1 MAEQVTNEKM
11 HHERMAINIKEKAS
25 LIWNIADILRGLY
38 KPHEYGKVILP
49 MTVIKH
55 LHDTLLPTIDDVLA
69 VSKSVTN
76 IKVAQ
81 IRDRKLTDASGYTFY
96 NTSRFT
102 FENLLS
108 DPENIYDNF
117 NSFLNGF
124 SENVRDIL
132 DNFEFDKE
140 ISKMA
145 NNDALFAVIQE
156 FNSKK
161 AYLGAD
167 TITSTDMGYIFEE
180 LVRRF
185 SESYGED
192 AGAHFTSRDIIYL
205 MTDLLLINEKPSD
218 KPIVRTIYDQT
229 MGTSQMLSA
238 MMERIKALDANADV
252 TTFGQELNPET
263 YAIAKAD
270 TMIRGGNPDNMALGS
285 TLSKDAFSGYTFD
298 YLISNPPFG
307 IDWKKDQSAVKA
319 EADLGDK
326 GRFGVGLPKIS
337 DGQLLFQLNGIA
349 KLKDT
354 GRMAIIHN
362 GSALFSG
369 KAGGGE
375 SEIRRHVIM
384 NDWLEAIIQLPT
396 DLFYNTGIA
405 TYIWIITKN
414 KAKERQGKVQLL
426 DASKAFVKRR
436 KNIGDKKV
444 DIDKKCRELIV
455 EAYGEF
461 ANKIYTEDDLVVES
475 KIFNND
481 FFGYQK
487 VVVETPLYDEN
498 GNVIRK
504 KNGKPEPDTS
514 KRDTEDISLTEDIE
528 TYINREVLPFNPDA
542 WVDKSKTKIGFEIP
556 FTRLFYKYELPESS
570 KDIAQ
575 RIKTL
580 EERIIKNFEALID
593 QRGDEKND

>member
-1 MAEQVTNEKM
+1 MS
-11 HHERMAINIKEKAS
+11 NIKTETEHQKQTTNNIQKKAA
-25 LIWNIADILRGLY
+25 LIWGTADILRGLY

-49 MTVIKH
+49 MTVIKR
-55 LHDTLLPTIDDVLA
+55 LHDTLLPTRKVVLET
-69 VSKSVTN
+69 VEKVKT
-76 IKVAQ
+76 IKVEQ
-81 IRDRKLTDASGYTFY
+81 IKNRKLTDASGYSFY
-96 NTSRFT
+96 NTSNFT
-102 FENLLS
+102 FDTLLS
-108 DPENIYDNF
+108 DAENIEENF
-117 NSFLNGF
+117 RSFINAF
-124 SENVRDIL
+124 SENVQDIL
-132 DNFEFDKE
+132 ENFEFDKE
-140 ISKMA
+140 ITKMQ
-145 NNDALFAVIQE
+145 NNDALYSVIQE
-156 FNSKK
+156 FNSQK

-167 TITSTDMGYIFEE
+167 TVTSTDMGYIFEE

-205 MTDLLLINEKPSD
+205 MTDLLLIDEKPSD
-218 KPIVRTIYDQT
+218 KAIVRTIYDQT

-319 EADLGDK
+319 EADLGEQ

-369 KAGGGE
+369 NAGGGE

-396 DLFYNTGIA
+396 DLFYNTGIS

-414 KAKERQGKVQLL
+414 KTKERQGKVQLL

-436 KNIGDKKV
+436 KNIGEKKV
-444 DIDKKCRELIV
+444 DIDKKRRELIV

-461 ANKIYTEDDLVVES
+461 ANKIYTEEDSVVES
-475 KIFNND
+475 KVFNND
-481 FFGYQK
+481 FLGYQK
-487 VVVETPLYDEN
+487 VVVETPLYDES

-504 KNGKPEPDTS
+504 KNGKQEPDTS
-514 KRDTEDISLTEDIE
+514 KRDTEDIPLTEDVD
-528 TYINREVLPFNPDA
+528 TYINREVLPFNPDV

-556 FTRLFYKYELPESS
+556 FTRLFYKYESPESS

-575 RIKTL
+575 RIQTL
-580 EERIIKNFEALID
+580 EERIIKNFKSLID
-593 QRGDEKND
+593 QRGEEKND

>member
-1 MAEQVTNEKM
+1 MS
-11 HHERMAINIKEKAS
+11 NIKTENEHQKQTTNNIQKKAA
-25 LIWNIADILRGLY
+25 LIWGTADILRGLY

-49 MTVIKH
+49 MTVIKR
-55 LHDTLLPTIDDVLA
+55 LHDTLLPTRKAVLET
-69 VSKSVTN
+69 VEKVKT
-76 IKVAQ
+76 IKVEQ
-81 IRDRKLTDASGYTFY
+81 IKNRKLTDASGYSFY
-96 NTSRFT
+96 NTSNFT
-102 FENLLS
+102 FDTLLS
-108 DPENIYDNF
+108 DAENIEENF
-117 NSFLNGF
+117 RSFINGF
-124 SENVRDIL
+124 SENVQDIL
-132 DNFEFDKE
+132 KNFEFDKE
-140 ISKMA
+140 ITKMQD
-145 NNDALFAVIQE
+145 NDALYSVIQE
-156 FNSKK
+156 FNSQK

-167 TITSTDMGYIFEE
+167 TVTSTDMGYIFEE

-205 MTDLLLINEKPSD
+205 MTDILLIDEKPSD
-218 KPIVRTIYDQT
+218 KAIVRTIYDQT

-319 EADLGDK
+319 EAELGDK

-369 KAGGGE
+369 NAGGGE

-396 DLFYNTGIA
+396 NLFYNTEIP

-426 DASKAFVKRR
+426 DASKAFTKRR

-444 DIDKKCRELIV
+444 DIKKPQRDLIV
-455 EAYGEF
+455 QVYGEF
-461 ANKIYTEDDLVVES
+461 ACKTYIEGDSTVES
-475 KIFNND
+475 KIFDND

-498 GNVIRK
+498 GNVIRNK
-504 KNGKPEPDTS
+504 KGKPEPDIS
-514 KRDTEDISLTEDIE
+514 KRDTEDIPLTEDIE

-556 FTRLFYKYELPESS
+556 FTRLFYKYESPESS
-570 KDIAQ
+570 KEIAQ
-575 RIKTL
+575 RIKNL
-580 EERIIKNFEALID
+580 EERIIKNFEVLID
-593 QRGDEKND
+593 

>member
-1 MAEQVTNEKM
+1 MSSIKTENEHQKQT
-11 HHERMAINIKEKAS
+11 AVNIQKKAA
-25 LIWNIADILRGLY
+25 LIWGTADILRGLY

-49 MTVIKH
+49 MTVIKR
-55 LHDTLLPTIDDVLA
+55 LHDTLLPTRKDVLET
-69 VSKSVTN
+69 VEKVKT
-76 IKVAQ
+76 IKVEQ
-81 IRDRKLTDASGYTFY
+81 IKNRKLTYASGYSFY
-96 NTSRFT
+96 NTSNFT
-102 FENLLS
+102 FDTLLS
-108 DPENIYDNF
+108 DAENIEENF
-117 NSFLNGF
+117 RSFINGF
-124 SENVRDIL
+124 SENVQDIL
-132 DNFEFDKE
+132 ENFEFDKE
-140 ISKMA
+140 ITKMQ
-145 NNDALFAVIQE
+145 NNDALYSVIQE
-156 FNSKK
+156 FNSQK

-167 TITSTDMGYIFEE
+167 TVTSTDMGYIFEE

-205 MTDLLLINEKPSD
+205 MTDILLIDEKPSD
-218 KPIVRTIYDQT
+218 KAIVRTIYDQT

-319 EADLGDK
+319 EADLGEQ

-396 DLFYNTGIA
+396 DLFYNTGIS

-414 KAKERQGKVQLL
+414 KTKERQGKVQLL

-436 KNIGDKKV
+436 KNIGEKKV
-444 DIDKKCRELIV
+444 DIDKKRRELIV

-461 ANKIYTEDDLVVES
+461 ANKVYSENDSIVES

-498 GNVIRK
+498 GNIIRK

-514 KRDTEDISLTEDIE
+514 KRDTEDIPLTEDID
-528 TYINREVLPFNPDA
+528 TYINREVLPFNPDV
-542 WVDKSKTKIGFEIP
+542 WVDKSKTKIGFEVP
-556 FTRLFYKYELPESS
+556 FTRLFYKYQAPESS

-575 RIKTL
+575 RLKTL
-580 EERIIKNFEALID
+580 EERIIKNFETLID
-593 QRGDEKND
+593 QKGEERDD

>member
-1 MAEQVTNEKM
+1 MSKIKTENEHQKQTTV
-11 HHERMAINIKEKAS
+11 NIQKKAA
-25 LIWNIADILRGLY
+25 LIWGTADILRGLY

-49 MTVIKH
+49 MTVIKR
-55 LHDTLLPTIDDVLA
+55 LHDTLLPTRKAVLET
-69 VSKSVTN
+69 VEKVKT
-76 IKVAQ
+76 IKVEQ
-81 IRDRKLTDASGYTFY
+81 IKNRKLTDASGYSFY
-96 NTSRFT
+96 NTSNFT
-102 FENLLS
+102 FDTLLS
-108 DPENIYDNF
+108 DAENIEENF
-117 NSFLNGF
+117 RSFINGF
-124 SENVRDIL
+124 SENVQDIL
-132 DNFEFDKE
+132 KNFEFDKE
-140 ISKMA
+140 ITKMQD
-145 NNDALFAVIQE
+145 NDALYSVIQE
-156 FNSKK
+156 FNSQK

-167 TITSTDMGYIFEE
+167 TVTSTDMGYIFEE

-205 MTDLLLINEKPSD
+205 MTDILLIDEKPSD
-218 KPIVRTIYDQT
+218 KAIVRTIYDQT

-319 EADLGDK
+319 EADLGEK

-369 KAGGGE
+369 NAGGGE
-375 SEIRRHVIM
+375 SEIRRYVIM

-396 DLFYNTGIA
+396 DLFYNTGIS

-414 KAKERQGKVQLL
+414 KDKERQGKVQLL

-436 KNIGDKKV
+436 KNIGEKKV
-444 DIDKKCRELIV
+444 DIDKKRRELIV

-461 ANKIYTEDDLVVES
+461 ANKVYSENDSIVES

-487 VVVETPLYDEN
+487 VVVETPLYDES
-498 GNVIRK
+498 GNIIRK

-514 KRDTEDISLTEDIE
+514 KRDTEDIPLTEDID
-528 TYINREVLPFNPDA
+528 TYINREVLPFNPDV

-556 FTRLFYKYELPESS
+556 FTRLFYKYQVPESS
-570 KDIAQ
+570 EDIAQ

-580 EERIIKNFEALID
+580 EEIIIKNFKTLID
-593 QRGDEKND
+593 QRGEERDD

>member
-1 MAEQVTNEKM
+1 MS
-11 HHERMAINIKEKAS
+11 NIKTETEHQKQTTNNIQKKAA
-25 LIWNIADILRGLY
+25 LIWGTADILRGLY

-49 MTVIKH
+49 MTVIKR
-55 LHDTLLPTIDDVLA
+55 LHDTLLPTRKVVLET
-69 VSKSVTN
+69 VEKVKT
-76 IKVAQ
+76 IKVEQ
-81 IRDRKLTDASGYTFY
+81 IKNRKLTDASGYSFY
-96 NTSRFT
+96 NTSNFT
-102 FENLLS
+102 FDTLLS
-108 DPENIYDNF
+108 DAENIEENF
-117 NSFLNGF
+117 RSFINAF
-124 SENVRDIL
+124 SENVQDIL
-132 DNFEFDKE
+132 ENFEFDKE
-140 ISKMA
+140 ITKMQ
-145 NNDALFAVIQE
+145 NNDALYSVIQE
-156 FNSKK
+156 FNSQK

-167 TITSTDMGYIFEE
+167 TVTSTDMGYIFEE

-205 MTDLLLINEKPSD
+205 MTDLLLIDEKPSD
-218 KPIVRTIYDQT
+218 KAIVRTIYDQT

-319 EADLGDK
+319 EADLGEQ

-369 KAGGGE
+369 NAGGGQ

-396 DLFYNTGIA
+396 DLFYNTGIS

-414 KAKERQGKVQLL
+414 KTKERQGKVQLL

-436 KNIGDKKV
+436 KNIGEKKV
-444 DIDKKCRELIV
+444 DIDKKRRELIV

-461 ANKIYTEDDLVVES
+461 ANKVYSEEDSVVES
-475 KIFNND
+475 KVFNND

-487 VVVETPLYDEN
+487 VVVETPLYDES

-514 KRDTEDISLTEDIE
+514 KRDTEDIPLTEDID

-542 WVDKSKTKIGFEIP
+542 WVDKSKTKIGFEVP
-556 FTRLFYKYELPESS
+556 FTRLFYKYESPESS

-575 RIKTL
+575 RIQTL
-580 EERIIKNFEALID
+580 EERIIKNFKSLID
-593 QRGDEKND
+593 QRGEEKND

>member
-1 MAEQVTNEKM
+1 MSKIKTENEHQKQTTV
-11 HHERMAINIKEKAS
+11 NIQKKAA
-25 LIWNIADILRGLY
+25 LIWGTADILRGLY

-49 MTVIKH
+49 MTVIKR
-55 LHDTLLPTIDDVLA
+55 LHDTLLPTRKAVLET
-69 VSKSVTN
+69 VEKVKT
-76 IKVAQ
+76 IKVEQ
-81 IRDRKLTDASGYTFY
+81 IKNRKLTDASGYSFY
-96 NTSRFT
+96 NTSNFT
-102 FENLLS
+102 FDTLLS
-108 DPENIYDNF
+108 DAENIEENF
-117 NSFLNGF
+117 RSFINGF
-124 SENVRDIL
+124 SENVQDIL
-132 DNFEFDKE
+132 KNFEFDKE
-140 ISKMA
+140 ITKMQD
-145 NNDALFAVIQE
+145 NDALYSVIQE
-156 FNSKK
+156 FNSQK

-167 TITSTDMGYIFEE
+167 TVTSTDMGYIFEE

-205 MTDLLLINEKPSD
+205 MTDILLIDEKPSD
-218 KPIVRTIYDQT
+218 KAIVRTIYDQT

-319 EADLGDK
+319 EADLGEK

-369 KAGGGE
+369 NAGGGE
-375 SEIRRHVIM
+375 SEIRRYVIM

-396 DLFYNTGIA
+396 DLFYNTGIS

-414 KAKERQGKVQLL
+414 KDKERQGKVQLL

-436 KNIGDKKV
+436 KNIGEKKV
-444 DIDKKCRELIV
+444 DIDKKRRELIV

-461 ANKIYTEDDLVVES
+461 ANKVYSENDSIVES

-487 VVVETPLYDEN
+487 VVVETPLYDES
-498 GNVIRK
+498 GNIIRK

-514 KRDTEDISLTEDIE
+514 KRDTEDIPLTEDID
-528 TYINREVLPFNPDA
+528 TYINREVLPFNPDV

-556 FTRLFYKYELPESS
+556 FTRLFYKYQVPESS
-570 KDIAQ
+570 EDIAQ

-580 EERIIKNFEALID
+580 EERIIKNFKTLID
-593 QRGDEKND
+593 QRGEERDD

>member
-1 MAEQVTNEKM
+1 MSKIKTENEHQKQTTV
-11 HHERMAINIKEKAS
+11 NIQKKAA
-25 LIWNIADILRGLY
+25 LIWGTADILRGLY

-49 MTVIKH
+49 MTVIKR
-55 LHDTLLPTIDDVLA
+55 LHDTLLPTRKAVLET
-69 VSKSVTN
+69 VEKVKT
-76 IKVAQ
+76 IKVEQ
-81 IRDRKLTDASGYTFY
+81 IKNRKLTDASGYSFY
-96 NTSRFT
+96 NTSNFT
-102 FENLLS
+102 FNTLLS
-108 DPENIYDNF
+108 DAENIEENF
-117 NSFLNGF
+117 RTFINGF
-124 SENVRDIL
+124 SENVQDIL
-132 DNFEFDKE
+132 KNFEFDKE
-140 ISKMA
+140 ITKMQD
-145 NNDALFAVIQE
+145 NDALYSVIQE
-156 FNSKK
+156 FNSQK

-167 TITSTDMGYIFEE
+167 TVTSTDMGYIFEE

-205 MTDLLLINEKPSD
+205 MTDILLIDEKPSD
-218 KPIVRTIYDQT
+218 KAIVRTIYDQT

-319 EADLGDK
+319 EADLGEK

-369 KAGGGE
+369 NAGGGE
-375 SEIRRHVIM
+375 SEIRRYVIM

-396 DLFYNTGIA
+396 DLFYNTGIS

-414 KAKERQGKVQLL
+414 KDKERQGKVQLL

-436 KNIGDKKV
+436 KNIGEKKV
-444 DIDKKCRELIV
+444 DIDKKRRELIV

-461 ANKIYTEDDLVVES
+461 ANKVYSENDSIVES

-487 VVVETPLYDEN
+487 VVVETPLYDES
-498 GNVIRK
+498 GNIIRK

-514 KRDTEDISLTEDIE
+514 KRDTEDIPLTEDID
-528 TYINREVLPFNPDA
+528 TYINREVLPFNPDV

-556 FTRLFYKYELPESS
+556 FTRLFYKYQVPESS
-570 KDIAQ
+570 EDIAQ

-580 EERIIKNFEALID
+580 EERIIKNFKTLID
-593 QRGDEKND
+593 QRGEERDD

>member
-1 MAEQVTNEKM
+1 MS
-11 HHERMAINIKEKAS
+11 NIKTENEHQKQTTNNIQKKAA
-25 LIWNIADILRGLY
+25 LIWGTADILRGLY

-49 MTVIKH
+49 MTVIKR
-55 LHDTLLPTIDDVLA
+55 LHDTLLPTRKAVLET
-69 VSKSVTN
+69 VEKVKT
-76 IKVAQ
+76 IKVEQ
-81 IRDRKLTDASGYTFY
+81 IKNRKLTDASGYSFY
-96 NTSRFT
+96 NTSNFT
-102 FENLLS
+102 FDTLLS
-108 DPENIYDNF
+108 DAENIEENF
-117 NSFLNGF
+117 RSFINGF
-124 SENVRDIL
+124 SENVQDIL
-132 DNFEFDKE
+132 ENFEFDKE
-140 ISKMA
+140 ITKMQS
-145 NNDALFAVIQE
+145 NDALYSVIQE
-156 FNSKK
+156 FNSQK

-167 TITSTDMGYIFEE
+167 TVTSTDMGYIFEE

-185 SESYGED
+185 SESYGEG

-205 MTDLLLINEKPSD
+205 MTDILLIDEKPSD
-218 KPIVRTIYDQT
+218 KAIVRTIYDQT

-319 EADLGDK
+319 EADLGEQ

-369 KAGGGE
+369 NAGGGE

-396 DLFYNTGIA
+396 DLFYNTGIS

-414 KAKERQGKVQLL
+414 KTKERQGKVQLL

-444 DIDKKCRELIV
+444 DIDKKRRELIV

-461 ANKIYTEDDLVVES
+461 ANKIYTEDDSIVES
-475 KIFNND
+475 KIFDND

-487 VVVETPLYDEN
+487 VVVETPLYDES
-498 GNVIRK
+498 GNIIRK

-514 KRDTEDISLTEDIE
+514 KRDTEDIPLTEDID
-528 TYINREVLPFNPDA
+528 TYINREVLPFNPDG

-556 FTRLFYKYELPESS
+556 FTRLFYKYQAPESS
-570 KDIAQ
+570 EVIAK
-575 RIKTL
+575 RIKAL
-580 EERIIKNFEALID
+580 EEKIVKNFEALSSN
-593 QRGDEKND
+593 GVEELG